1 MAYKNS
7 TDLQYDSCSFQA
19 KGSYSKFETFLMSLD
34 IPNIIIPDCDLK
46 QFEKIAFSNSRF
58 LRMSLIEGQ
67 LEIIMPPLPVH
78 YETDSP
84 DDDEKL
90 LLGDRKF
97 EIIGQVYNWCE
108 ANKSSVGRR

>member
-1 MAYKNS
+1 
-7 TDLQYDSCSFQA
+7 
-19 KGSYSKFETFLMSLD
+19 GSYGEFETFLMSLD

-78 YETDSP
+78 NETDSP

-90 LLGDRKF
+90 LLGDREC
-97 EIIGQVYNWCE
+97 EINFQICEWCE
-108 ANKSSVGRR
+108 ANQSLVGRRGSPQ